1 MKVIQKK
8 QELFHDLANLIL
20 TIIPKRFFMTNFL
33 PAGMINETISDINQK
48 AREMKTF
55 LAENRLDQ
63 LQKALE
69 ELEEIA
75 LDLWVFIERFQCEPL
90 IYTGPGKTDEVIK
103 RLEWA
108 LAFSEEDLEQML
120 KNINSKKKA

>member
-1 MKVIQKK
+1 
-8 QELFHDLANLIL
+8 
-20 TIIPKRFFMTNFL
+20 MTNFL
-33 PAGMINETISDINQK
+33 PAGIINETISDINQK
-48 AREMKTF
+48 AREMKTL
-55 LAENRLDQ
+55 LADNRLDDVKKV
-63 LQKALE
+63 LN

-108 LAFSEEDLEQML
+108 LTFSEEDIEQLL
-120 KNINSKKKA
+120 KTLNNKKKA

>member
-1 MKVIQKK
+1 
-8 QELFHDLANLIL
+8 
-20 TIIPKRFFMTNFL
+20 MTNFL
-33 PAGMINETISDINQK
+33 PAGIINETISDINQK
-48 AREMKTF
+48 AREMKTY
-55 LAENRLDQ
+55 LAENRLEELKKSID
-63 LQKALE
+63 

-108 LAFSEEDLEQML
+108 LAFSEEDLQQML
-120 KNINSKKKA
+120 KTINSKKKA